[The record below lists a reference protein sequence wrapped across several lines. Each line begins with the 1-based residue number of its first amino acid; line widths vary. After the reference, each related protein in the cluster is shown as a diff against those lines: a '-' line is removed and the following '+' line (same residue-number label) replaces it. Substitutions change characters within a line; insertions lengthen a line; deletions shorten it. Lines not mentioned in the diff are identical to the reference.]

1 MMKCER
7 RLEDFSTMELNTGSC
22 KWEPVCE
29 LEGGCPLLRLSDEEV
44 DRELKLRGV
53 DEDWIDEIKEEF
65 DIQ

>member
-1 MMKCER
+1 MKCER

-29 LEGGCPLLRLSDEEV
+29 FEDGCPLYKLSDEEV

-53 DEDWIDEIKEEF
+53 EV
-65 DIQ
+65 